1 MVSAVILLVVEK
13 DKVNEV
19 AERMVDLKGIT
30 EVYSVAG
37 QYDLVAIARVKD
49 NEAIA
54 DAVTRQMLKIDG
66 IIRSETL
73 LAFRVFSR
81 YDLERIFSIGAD
93 EPAEVGRRGP
103 LNRFASAAAL
113 RLLEDQRGQ
122 GVVVA
127 AEVVGA
133 RQHLG
138 LAEGGGDLRAEAVAS
153 PCCRRGRGP
162 ADARRA
168 S

>member
-19 AERMVDLKGIT
+19 AEQMVDLQGIT

-49 NEAIA
+49 NAAIA

-73 LAFRVFSR
+73 ISFRVFSR
-81 YDLERIFSIGAD
+81 YDLDRIFSIGAD
-93 EPAEVGRRGP
+93 EPA
-103 LNRFASAAAL
+103 A
-113 RLLEDQRGQ
+113 
-122 GVVVA
+122 
-127 AEVVGA
+127 
-133 RQHLG
+133 
-138 LAEGGGDLRAEAVAS
+138 
-153 PCCRRGRGP
+153 
-162 ADARRA
+162 
-168 S
+168 